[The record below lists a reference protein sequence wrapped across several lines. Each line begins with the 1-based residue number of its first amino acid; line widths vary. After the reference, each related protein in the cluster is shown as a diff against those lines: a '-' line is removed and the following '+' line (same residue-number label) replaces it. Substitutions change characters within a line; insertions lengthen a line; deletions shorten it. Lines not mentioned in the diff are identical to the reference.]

1 MFASSLLGDYRI
13 TGASIRGVC
22 RVCSLSLQ
30 LTLVPAFTCSR
41 DAQFSSS
48 AGQGI
53 NKYYFLM
60 ARKCGGQQ
68 DKYQYLIYL
77 SPFPSAAALID
88 NYCWLIK
95 KSSGRGQLPD
105 TRTHLLTPHTSAN
118 ASNEVANFCAALN
131 HAKCFCSRGAK
142 WHGATAAPPSSN
154 KHHNLY

>member
-1 MFASSLLGDYRI
+1 MFASSLLGDYR
-13 TGASIRGVC
+13 SINQGSVQS
-22 RVCSLSLQ
+22 VQSLLQ

-41 DAQFSSS
+41 DTQFSSS

-77 SPFPSAAALID
+77 SPIPSAAALID

>member
-1 MFASSLLGDYRI
+1 MFASSLLGDYR
-13 TGASIRGVC
+13 SINQGSVQS
-22 RVCSLSLQ
+22 VQSLLQ

-60 ARKCGGQQ
+60 ARKCGRQQ
-68 DKYQYLIYL
+68 DKYQYL